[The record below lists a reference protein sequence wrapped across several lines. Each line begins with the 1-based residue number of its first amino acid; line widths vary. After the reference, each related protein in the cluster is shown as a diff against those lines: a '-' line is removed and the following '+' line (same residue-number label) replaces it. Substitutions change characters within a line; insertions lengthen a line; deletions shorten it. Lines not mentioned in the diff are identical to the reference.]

1 MSRWLPLL
9 AHATAGDRR
18 GHVPAHA
25 LPPAERAKV
34 DKISNRRKPGRHAT
48 HGRART
54 AEALGAHRAS
64 TKIRQWLVREQ
75 APRIPEVADMLVIGE
90 SVWQR
95 GARMARSPAFG
106 VAGVVYLVSAWVMV
120 GAATSAPPADG
131 SMAHNAGINPR
142 TASTTVSGRTPSSWR
157 TEEPDGVAAGVHIDP
172 QFFTAL
178 EKTLSDLDKQADH
191 DQLKYRQQGGE
202 EPTPLVDQADA
213 PASDTSVPEASA
225 IAPPAP
231 AVSNPNGQTADAP
244 ASDTSVPEASAIAPP
259 APAVSNPKG
268 QTADAPASDTSVTG
282 ASAIAPRP
290 PAVSNPNGQTADA
303 ISQQPLGPLPGP
315 AA

>member
-1 MSRWLPLL
+1 MKIEMTVSRWLPLL
-9 AHATAGDRR
+9 ARATAGDRR

-25 LPPAERAKV
+25 LPPAERPKV

-48 HGRART
+48 HGRVRT

-106 VAGVVYLVSAWVMV
+106 VAGVVYLVSAWVVV

-142 TASTTVSGRTPSSWR
+142 TAPTTVPGRASTTVPGSAPSSWR
-157 TEEPDGVAAGVHIDP
+157 TKEPDGVVAGVHIDP
-172 QFFTAL
+172 QFFAAL
-178 EKTLSDLDKQADH
+178 EKTLSDLDKQTDH
-191 DQLKYRQQGGE
+191 DQLKYRQQGGD

-213 PASDTSVPEASA
+213 PPSDTSVPEASA

-231 AVSNPNGQTADAP
+231 AAANPNGQT
-244 ASDTSVPEASAIAPP
+244 V
-259 APAVSNPKG
+259 
-268 QTADAPASDTSVTG
+268 
-282 ASAIAPRP
+282 
-290 PAVSNPNGQTADA
+290 DA